1 MHAMRIGITGNRAK
15 KDLWQVTKDLV
26 GKLRDGGASFIVD
39 EQLARW
45 VNRETGSRVIEA
57 RYAVSCEVVPRRCD
71 VLVAFGGDGTILSAA
86 RLVGRRGTP
95 ILGVNLGKLG
105 FLAEF
110 AVEDMEEWVSALLT
124 RKYKVED
131 RMVLEASTNARHRR
145 RFYGLNDIVIS
156 KSGSSRV
163 IDLHTFVNNEHLVT
177 YTADGL
183 IIATPTGSTAYSLA
197 TGGPIVVPE
206 SKAITLSP
214 ICPHTLTARP
224 VIVPDSSSI
233 RVVID
238 REARAVHITADGQV
252 EEILH
257 PPVEF
262 TIRRASYSVRLVK
275 RLDRSYYDVLRAK
288 LMWGRDVRV
297 DVTRG

>member
-1 MHAMRIGITGNRAK
+1 MGNRAK
-15 KDLWQVTKDLV
+15 RVLWRVAKDLIE
-26 GKLRDGGASFIVD
+26 KLTEGGASFVVD

-45 VNRETGSRVIEA
+45 VNREAGSRVVDASHAASFEIL
-57 RYAVSCEVVPRRCD
+57 PRRCD

-110 AVEDMEEWVSALLT
+110 AVEDMEEWVGALLT
-124 RKYKVED
+124 RKYKVDE
-131 RMVLEASTNARHRR
+131 RMVLEASTRARRRR
-145 RFYGLNDIVIS
+145 RFYGLNDIVIDR
-156 KSGSSRV
+156 SGSSRV
-163 IDLHTFVNNEHLVT
+163 IDLQTFVNDEHLIT

-197 TGGPIVVPE
+197 TGGPIVVPD

-214 ICPHTLTARP
+214 ISPHTLTARP
-224 VIVPDSSSI
+224 VIVPDNSLI

-238 REARAVHITADGQV
+238 REAKAVHITADGQV
-252 EEILH
+252 EDIFR

-262 TIRRASYSVRLVK
+262 VVRKANYSVRLVK
-275 RLDRSYYDVLRAK
+275 RLDRSYYDILRVK
-288 LMWGRDVRV
+288 LMWGRDVRA

>member
-1 MHAMRIGITGNRAK
+1 MKIGIMGNKAK
-15 KDLWQVTKDLV
+15 KVLWRVTKELIE
-26 GKLRDGGASFIVD
+26 KLKEKGADFVVD
-39 EQLARW
+39 EELARW
-45 VNRETGSRVIEA
+45 VNREAGGKVIEA
-57 RYAVSCEVVPRRCD
+57 KAASSLEALPRRCD

-86 RLVGRRGTP
+86 RLVGRRETP

-110 AVEDMEEWVSALLT
+110 AVEDMEEWVGALLS
-124 RKYKVED
+124 RKFKVEQ
-131 RMVLEASTNARHRR
+131 RMVLEASTKVGRRR
-145 RFYGLNDIVIS
+145 RFYGLNDIVID

-163 IDLHTFVNNEHLVT
+163 IDLQTFVNDEHLIT
-177 YTADGL
+177 YTADGV
-183 IIATPTGSTAYSLA
+183 IVATPTGSTAYSLA

-233 RVVID
+233 RVLID
-238 REARAVHITADGQV
+238 KEAKAVHITADGQV

-257 PPVEF
+257 PPLEF
-262 TIRRASYSVRLVK
+262 LIRKANYSVKLVK

-297 DVTRG
+297 ELSNER

>member
-1 MHAMRIGITGNRAK
+1 MKIGIMGNIAK
-15 KDLWQVTKDLV
+15 PMLWHVARDLIE
-26 GKLRDGGASFIVD
+26 KLNDAGADFVVEAKLGHWI
-39 EQLARW
+39 
-45 VNRETGSRVIEA
+45 NREGGDKTITSKHFSKLEA
-57 RYAVSCEVVPRRCD
+57 LPNRCE

-110 AVEDMEEWVSALLT
+110 AVEDMEDWVSTLLSRT
-124 RKYKVED
+124 YKVED
-131 RMVLEASTNARHRR
+131 RMVLEATTTSGRR
-145 RFYGLNDIVIS
+145 KRFYGLNDIVID

-163 IDLHTFVNNEHLVT
+163 MDLQTFVNGQYLVT

-206 SKAITLSP
+206 SRAITLNP

-224 VIVPDSSSI
+224 VIVPDDSVV
-233 RVVID
+233 RVVVQ
-238 REARAVHITADGQV
+238 EAAKAVHITADGQV
-252 EEILH
+252 EEILQ

-262 TIRRASYSVRLVK
+262 RIKKATYTVKLVK
-275 RLDRSYYDVLRAK
+275 RLDRSYYDILRAK

-297 DVTRG
+297 ELRNER

>member
-1 MHAMRIGITGNRAK
+1 MKIGIMGNIAK
-15 KDLWQVTKDLV
+15 KVLWQVT
-26 GKLRDGGASFIVD
+26 GKLIEKLKEGGASFVVERD
-39 EQLARW
+39 LARW
-45 VNRETGSRVIEA
+45 VNKESGEI
-57 RYAVSCEVVPRRCD
+57 VVGAKHTAPLAKLPSKCN

-86 RLVGRRGTP
+86 RLVGRREIP

-110 AVEDMEEWVSALLT
+110 ALEDMEDWVSALLSG
-124 RKYKVED
+124 KYKVEE
-131 RMVLEASTNARHRR
+131 RMVLEATTRSGKRK
-145 RFYGLNDIVIS
+145 RFYGLNDIVID

-163 IDLHTFVNNEHLVT
+163 IDLQTYVNGEHLVT

-224 VIVPDSSSI
+224 VIVPDNSVI
-233 RVVID
+233 RVVV
-238 REARAVHITADGQV
+238 EQAAKAVHITADGQV
-252 EEILH
+252 EEILR

-262 TIRRASYSVRLVK
+262 LIRKASYSVKLVK
-275 RLDRSYYDVLRAK
+275 RLDRTYYEVLRAK

-297 DVTRG
+297 DLTREK

>member
-1 MHAMRIGITGNRAK
+1 MKVGIMGNRAK
-15 KDLWQVTKDLV
+15 KDLWRVAKDLV
-26 GKLRDGGASFIVD
+26 GMLTDGGARFVVD
-39 EQLARW
+39 EELARW
-45 VNRETGSRVIEA
+45 VNKEVGNKVVGAREAAPLETLPG
-57 RYAVSCEVVPRRCD
+57 RCD

-86 RLVGRRGTP
+86 RLVGRRGIP

-110 AVEDMEEWVSALLT
+110 AVEDMEEWVGALLR
-124 RKYKVED
+124 RKYKVEE
-131 RMVLEASTNARHRR
+131 RMVLEASTRASRRR
-145 RFYGLNDIVIS
+145 RFYGLNDIVID

-163 IDLHTFVNNEHLVT
+163 IDLQTFVNDEHLIT

-183 IIATPTGSTAYSLA
+183 IVATPTGSTAYSLA

-233 RVVID
+233 RVVIGGGTK
-238 REARAVHITADGQV
+238 AVHITADGQV

-257 PPVEF
+257 PPLEF
-262 TIRRASYSVRLVK
+262 LIRKANYSVRLVK

-297 DVTRG
+297 DVTRE

>member
-1 MHAMRIGITGNRAK
+1 MKVGITGNRAK
-15 KDLWQVTKDLV
+15 KDLWRVTKDLV
-26 GKLRDGGASFIVD
+26 GKLAGGGARFVVD
-39 EQLARW
+39 KELARW
-45 VNRETGSRVIEA
+45 VNKEVGNTVVDPRNTAPLETL
-57 RYAVSCEVVPRRCD
+57 PKKCD

-86 RLVGRRGTP
+86 RLVGRREIP

-110 AVEDMEEWVSALLT
+110 AVEDMEEWVDALLK
-124 RKYKVED
+124 RKYKVEE
-131 RMVLEASTNARHRR
+131 RMVLEARTRGGRR
-145 RFYGLNDIVIS
+145 KRFYGLNDIVID
-156 KSGSSRV
+156 KSGSSRM
-163 IDLHTFVNNEHLVT
+163 IDLQTFVNNEHLIS

-183 IIATPTGSTAYSLA
+183 IAATPTGSTAYSLA

-206 SKAITLSP
+206 SRAITLSP

-224 VIVPDSSSI
+224 IIVPDSSSI
-233 RVVID
+233 RVVVE
-238 REARAVHITADGQV
+238 REAKAVHITADGQV

-257 PPVEF
+257 PPLEF
-262 TIRRASYSVRLVK
+262 LIRKADYSVKLVK

-297 DVTRG
+297 DVTQA